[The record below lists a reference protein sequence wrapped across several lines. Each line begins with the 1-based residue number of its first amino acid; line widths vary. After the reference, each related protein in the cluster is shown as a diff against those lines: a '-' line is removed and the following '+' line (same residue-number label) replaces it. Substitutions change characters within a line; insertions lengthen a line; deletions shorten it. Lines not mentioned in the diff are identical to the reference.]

1 MKLIRLLGFCC
12 FYCAVVLLAGCSGK
26 PRAESSGSATK
37 SEAAPSFFKVD
48 PATAGTVTGIIRFTG
63 KAPTPKLI
71 DMRDDPACVTADH
84 EKAYDE
90 SLVVD
95 QKGGLANAFVYI
107 KSGLEGKTFAIPAAP
122 VILDQRG
129 CMYRP
134 HVLGIQTGQA
144 LRVVNSDPLTHHV
157 QAQTNP
163 KWGLN
168 QPPRSSPVERRFIR
182 SEVMIPVLCNIHS
195 WMSAYIGVVNHPYFA
210 VSKDDGSFE
219 IDNLPPGKY
228 TIAAWQEKLGTQE
241 QQITVQPSGKA
252 EANFTFK

>member
-1 MKLIRLLGFCC
+1 M
-12 FYCAVVLLAGCSGK
+12 
-26 PRAESSGSATK
+26 
-37 SEAAPSFFKVD
+37 
-48 PATAGTVTGIIRFTG
+48 
-63 KAPTPKLI
+63 PKII

-84 EKAYDE
+84 GKALDE

-95 QKGGLANAFVYI
+95 QKGDLANAFVYI
-107 KSGLEGKTFAIPAAP
+107 KSGLEGKTFEIPTTP
-122 VILDQRG
+122 VTLDQSG

-144 LRVVNSDPLTHHV
+144 LRVLNSDPLTHHV

-168 QPPRSSPVERRFIR
+168 QPPGSPPVERKFIR
-182 SEVMIPVLCNIHS
+182 PQVMITVQCNIHS
-195 WMSAYIGVVNHPYFA
+195 WMSAYIGVLNHPYFA

-219 IDNLPPGKY
+219 IDNLPPGTY

-241 QQITVQPSGKA
+241 QQITVQPSGKV

>member
-1 MKLIRLLGFCC
+1 MMKLIRWPGLCG
-12 FYCAVVLLAGCSGK
+12 FYCAVALLAGCSGK
-26 PRAESSGSATK
+26 PRTESSNVTK
-37 SEAAPSFFKVD
+37 SEPAPSFFKVD
-48 PATAGTVTGIIRFTG
+48 PATSGTVTGVIRFTG
-63 KAPTPKLI
+63 TRPTPKII
-71 DMRDDPACVTADH
+71 DMRDDPACVAADRG
-84 EKAYDE
+84 KALDE

-95 QKGGLANAFVYI
+95 QKGDLANAFVYI
-107 KSGLEGKTFAIPAAP
+107 KSGLEGKTFEIPATP
-122 VILDQRG
+122 VTLDQSG

-144 LRVVNSDPLTHHV
+144 LRVLNSDPLTHHV

-168 QPPRSSPVERRFIR
+168 QPPGSPPVERRFIR
-182 SEVMIPVLCNIHS
+182 QEVMIPVKCNIHS
-195 WMSAYIGVVNHPYFA
+195 WMSAYIGVLNHPYFS

-219 IDNLPPGKY
+219 IDNLPPGTY

-241 QQITVQPSGKA
+241 QRITVQPSGKV